1 MQKKIF
7 LLSSFL
13 ISGTSTLNAITID
26 KKINHTISNTLNTK
40 NSKIFHNKF
49 FYIWHARKLAPLS
62 EAKWPFYVYP
72 KKKTYAENLRLHT
85 KSFWNRVEKNSD
97 WKRYLSIKKPAI
109 SIKRLMLR
117 NFPTDKPI
125 FYDRKKPGEGFPFSY
140 NDNSA
145 VHPNEPLMVSH
156 FSLDRRFAYVLT
168 SYASGWVNI
177 ENIVYVNKK
186 LISKIYKSKKIVLT
200 TDNVSI
206 LGKSGFSLFLSKIG
220 MVLPILE
227 ERTDYYK
234 VLYVGKSDTLIPS
247 IKTVNIPKKISV
259 KMDYN
264 MNLDFVKKMSKK
276 LLGNAYG
283 WGGSNHN
290 RDCSSTLKDLF
301 ATTGKWLPR
310 NSRAISLAKGNGKRI
325 SLAKKNR
332 IQKEA
337 FIIDNGI
344 PYQSVLYMKGHIML
358 YIGHE
363 KGMVKIFHDM
373 WGIGYIHKGKYVKK
387 IVGKTVESN
396 LYLGK
401 ELRKKKFLIDS
412 LSYMTIF

>member
-1 MQKKIF
+1 MSKKIF
-7 LLSSFL
+7 LLSSFI
-13 ISGTSTLNAITID
+13 ISGGTALEAVTID
-26 KKINHTISNTLNTK
+26 KKIERTISNTLNKDNRKT
-40 NSKIFHNKF
+40 FHNKF
-49 FYIWHARKLAPLS
+49 FYIWYASRLAPLS
-62 EAKWPFYVYP
+62 EAKWPFNVYP

-85 KSFWNRVEKNSD
+85 KTF
-97 WKRYLSIKKPAI
+97 WKRVKQNSNWSNYLNIKKPAI

-117 NFPTDKPI
+117 NFPTNKPI

-156 FSLDRRFAYVLT
+156 YSLDKRFAYVLT
-168 SYASGWVNI
+168 SYASGWVDIN
-177 ENIVYVNKK
+177 NIVFVNKK
-186 LISKIYKSKKIVLT
+186 LMSKIYKSDKIVLT
-200 TDNVSI
+200 ADNISI
-206 LGKSGFSLFLSKIG
+206 LSDKGFSLFLSKIG
-220 MVLPILE
+220 TILPVLE
-227 ERTDYYK
+227 EKSDYYK
-234 VLYVGKSDTLIPS
+234 VLYIGKTDTLIPS
-247 IKTVNIPKKISV
+247 IKTINIPKKISK

-264 MNLDFVKKMSKK
+264 FNLKYVKTISKK

-310 NSRAISLAKGNGKRI
+310 NSRAISLAKGKGKRL
-325 SLAKKNR
+325 SLKNKNR
-332 IQKEA
+332 LQKEA

-344 PYQSVLYMKGHIML
+344 PYQSVLYMRGHIML

-363 KGMVKIFHDM
+363 NGMVKIFHDM
-373 WGIGYIHKGKYVKK
+373 WGIGYISHGKYVKK
-387 IVGKTVESN
+387 IIGKTVESN

-412 LSYMTIF
+412 LTYMTIF